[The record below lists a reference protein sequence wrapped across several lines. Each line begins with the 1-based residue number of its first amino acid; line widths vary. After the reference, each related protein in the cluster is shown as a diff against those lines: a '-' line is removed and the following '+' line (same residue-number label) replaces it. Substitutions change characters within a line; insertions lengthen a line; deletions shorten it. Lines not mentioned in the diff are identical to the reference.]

1 LCALCLLLQ
10 LRLGSVEFEISFRAI
25 FAWILRAPCEQL
37 HAGLM
42 ETNENSNDVSID
54 SLRHLYKSCH
64 ADFMKRISEFDAGES
79 KRAQQRNKQIV
90 SSVVALLHKGD
101 ISDKQDLERVLEKC
115 QQVTEN
121 VAGANAPAIVEQL
134 LRPLTSGALLHP
146 QTPVH
151 GAETL
156 SVKGFA
162 KSLDLLPR
170 LLSLSRAENCVEED
184 LSGEADGMSGQEF
197 HDHIISTMC
206 SKKWPVGAGVAL
218 TATLKDLPLTDAQ
231 VKLAARSTL
240 QHLLSLED
248 IEQLP
253 ALTFELLLL
262 AGRPACREQIISGLI
277 LTFDSLGE
285 QAEAADAQD
294 QAGGFAIRHNAPP
307 TAELR
312 KIESKV
318 LVQVS
323 FAMRQDHE
331 LAGAV
336 LRSFR
341 KEVSP
346 PSAAKVFT
354 PFRAALLLT
363 LARVQRFSAP
373 ALDACK
379 ELVVDCAQFQHK
391 RASSKW
397 FNQAE
402 SSSYAIVQ
410 KAARAAAAAEAGSS
424 SSGRR
429 RRVKREE
436 HADDDDDDGSSQPE
450 LFPHAA
456 VEQALLRTVQHCR
469 AYDHLLPSLQDL
481 GVRLM
486 DQAKPAGKQGLGLYC
501 HLKASAPL
509 AAAHAAAQLGCAV
522 LQECFATHAVMRRTI
537 VLEALSRLKGGMG
550 GGGGAAGA
558 AAGSGSSVAVYIQ
571 LLAVLAERSPILLL
585 EHAQALR
592 DTFGYL
598 GTLPSHAAQQLLLA
612 VSPLLRLRPQLQDA
626 VVLPLRKALFS
637 GVEEARLVAVEGLIL
652 LLRLPQTGRSSR
664 SNNSSSS
671 SARAGFSFSQRE
683 DAALTQTQQG
693 NSTSSSSSSGC
704 AFTVPEGFS
713 LLRRCLTQQIAVR
726 SRLYAGLL
734 AAFRDKGGAAALGSH
749 TVSMLLGHFKR
760 FVSLP
765 AAAATDGERRGSAA
779 VPLQLRR
786 AIDDVQGVVEPL
798 PQLIGVLFCLSCS
811 IAASA
816 SAEQQ
821 ADSSSSSS
829 AAEDPLTT
837 AVADIS
843 THLSALITTMAAAEP
858 EVFGLDCD
866 CTFDAATK
874 SGRAQLA
881 AASLVLGVY
890 EALMA
895 GAMLRYQAV
904 AQELAA
910 DDEKG
915 HTKAANSAVRTV
927 LALGERRLEV
937 AELVRERV
945 GGSSSK
951 AKAAAASKGGKAGAA
966 KGKGKQKKGSK
977 AAAAAS
983 AADSDN
989 DNQDGETEGGDAPT
1003 TKAAVAAGPAPV
1015 GGAHISPVSSFVL
1028 TLEPGGLPCLGLPFV
1043 QSMLQLLTAGTSS
1056 GSCTQQ
1062 QQCDD
1067 AGSSSSAAVQRA
1079 QVDPA
1084 LHRLLLETARSTLK
1098 VMRTG
1103 LAPPGGLTAAVGG
1116 GLQLRPPS
1124 DTPQSDSE
1132 AFAGWSAAA
1141 RVCAVLAPLFMSEA
1155 RRQTDA
1161 GQNSSAV
1168 ADALAT
1174 AADEETAEGAAAAT
1188 KGTKGKKGKAKGKA
1202 GAPRKSA
1209 DESLT
1214 ELALSCFEE
1223 CVLVAAAGPA
1233 EQCAKRV
1240 CKVLAA
1246 AHSSS
1251 ESSSSSSS
1259 SGSSREQLFH
1269 DHAVWLLKQ
1278 LQPMLRDGDVKEA
1291 EVLVR
1296 TLATVVPLLLRTA
1309 PSGAEAAEVGLD
1321 AFLDALV
1328 QLCSTAK
1335 VTNPSLVR
1343 SLVALLLSARLENGS
1358 TRGDMLHLADVALQ
1372 VRVAVGP
1379 VCTDEDSEE
1388 AEQQQ
1393 PKRASQAKDLS
1404 IIVPATA
1411 EAAAEAVISALE
1423 ACTEAVELALAQLVK
1438 ETTTHTAQQAAA
1450 AGAAALCSSSS
1461 SGGGASSED
1470 EADSTAAALRQC
1482 SDSDE
1487 EGDVE
1492 ARDPVDE
1499 REAFLSGRL
1508 RLLLSA
1514 LDHLTQCVLR
1524 GKCVDRLL
1532 STISRC
1538 FRVLGKALKARVSAK
1553 RYRVLR
1559 STERLLEYKK
1569 GFTEHVTA
1577 FIGYVNSPECCETA
1591 AGGAARTARRAKLIP
1606 ELVFQVM
1613 LTLLRMTML

>member
-1 LCALCLLLQ
+1 
-10 LRLGSVEFEISFRAI
+10 
-25 FAWILRAPCEQL
+25 
-37 HAGLM
+37 M
-42 ETNENSNDVSID
+42 EKNENGSDVSID
-54 SLRHLYKSCH
+54 TLRLLYRNDH
-64 ADFMKRISEFDAGES
+64 ADFMKRICEFEANES

-101 ISDKQDLERVLEKC
+101 ITDKQDLERVLEKC
-115 QQVTEN
+115 QQVSEN
-121 VAGANAPAIVEQL
+121 VAGAYAPALVEQL

-170 LLSLSRAENCVEED
+170 LLSLSRAEQCVEED
-184 LSGEADGMSGQEF
+184 LSGEADGLSGQQF

-240 QHLLSLED
+240 RHLRSLED

-262 AGRPACREQIISGLI
+262 AGRPACREQIISGLM

-285 QAEAADAQD
+285 QADAADAQD
-294 QAGGFAIRHNAPP
+294 QAGGFAIRHSAPP
-307 TAELR
+307 AAELR

-331 LAGAV
+331 LAAAV
-336 LRSFR
+336 LRSFK

-379 ELVVDCAQFQHK
+379 ELVLECAQFQHK
-391 RASSKW
+391 RASSVW

-402 SSSYAIVQ
+402 GSSYAIVQ
-410 KAARAAAAAEAGSS
+410 KAARAAAAAAAEAAAGRSS
-424 SSGRR
+424 SSGKR

-436 HADDDDDDGSSQPE
+436 HADADDDAASSQPE
-450 LFPHAA
+450 VFPLAA

-501 HLKASAPL
+501 HLKSSAPL
-509 AAAHAAAQLGCAV
+509 AGAHAAAQLGCAV
-522 LQECFATHAVMRRTI
+522 LQECFATHAVIRRTI
-537 VLEALSRLKGGMG
+537 VLEALSRLKGGLG
-550 GGGGAAGA
+550 GGSAAAGA

-585 EHAQALR
+585 EHSQALR

-664 SNNSSSS
+664 SNSSSSSS
-671 SARAGFSFSQRE
+671 SALAGFSFSQRE
-683 DAALTQTQQG
+683 EAALTQTQQG
-693 NSTSSSSSSGC
+693 SSSSSSSGC

-713 LLRRCLTQQIAVR
+713 LLRRCLTQQLAVR

-765 AAAATDGERRGSAA
+765 AVAAAVADGERRGSTT

-811 IAASA
+811 GATGA

-821 ADSSSSSS
+821 ADSNSSNSS
-829 AAEDPLTT
+829 AVEDPLTT

-843 THLSALITTMAAAEP
+843 THLTALTTAMAAAEP

-866 CTFDAATK
+866 CTFDAGTK
-874 SGRAQLA
+874 SGRTQLA

-910 DDEKG
+910 DNEKG
-915 HTKAANSAVRTV
+915 HARAAASAVRTV
-927 LALGERRLEV
+927 MALAERRLEV

-945 GGSSSK
+945 GGSSSSSSK
-951 AKAAAASKGGKAGAA
+951 AKTAAASKGGKAGAA

-977 AAAAAS
+977 AAATA

-989 DNQDGETEGGDAPT
+989 DNDEGDAEGGAAPAT
-1003 TKAAVAAGPAPV
+1003 GKVAAVATGPAPV
-1015 GGAHISPVSSFVL
+1015 GGAHISAVPSFVL

-1043 QSMLQLLTAGTSS
+1043 QSMLQLLTAGTGSS
-1056 GSCTQQ
+1056 SCTQQ
-1062 QQCDD
+1062 QLQCDD
-1067 AGSSSSAAVQRA
+1067 AGSSSTSSSAAVKRA
-1079 QVDPA
+1079 QNDPA

-1103 LAPPGGLTAAVGG
+1103 LSPPGSLTAAVGG
-1116 GLQLRPPS
+1116 GPQLRPPA

-1132 AFAGWSAAA
+1132 AVASWTAAA
-1141 RVCAVLAPLFMSEA
+1141 RLCTVLAPLLMSEA

-1174 AADEETAEGAAAAT
+1174 AADDDTADCAAAT
-1188 KGTKGKKGKAKGKA
+1188 KGSKGKKGKVKGKA

-1209 DESLT
+1209 EESLT

-1223 CVLVAAAGPA
+1223 CVLIAAAGPPA
-1233 EQCAKRV
+1233 LCAKRV

-1251 ESSSSSSS
+1251 SDSSSGSSSSSSS
-1259 SGSSREQLFH
+1259 QQLFH

-1291 EVLVR
+1291 EVVVR

-1309 PSGAEAAEVGLD
+1309 ASGATTTEAALLGLD
-1321 AFLDALV
+1321 SFIDSLV
-1328 QLCSTAK
+1328 QLCSSAK

-1358 TRGDMLHLADVALQ
+1358 MRGDMLHIADVALQ

-1379 VCTDEDSEE
+1379 ISQDDDSEE

-1393 PKRASQAKDLS
+1393 PKRASQAVDLS

-1411 EAAAEAVISALE
+1411 EAAAEAVIAALE
-1423 ACTEAVELALAQLVK
+1423 ACTEAAELALAQLVK

-1461 SGGGASSED
+1461 SGGSDSDD
-1470 EADSTAAALRQC
+1470 EAADSTAAALKC
-1482 SDSDE
+1482 DSDVSDE
-1487 EGDVE
+1487 DGDVE
-1492 ARDPVDE
+1492 AKDPVDE

-1514 LDHLTQCVLR
+1514 LDHLTQCALR
-1524 GKCVDRLL
+1524 GRAVDRVL
-1532 STISRC
+1532 SIISRC
-1538 FRVLGKALKARVSAK
+1538 FRVLGRALKARISAK

-1559 STERLLEYKK
+1559 TTERLLEYKK
-1569 GFTEHVTA
+1569 GFTEHVTM
-1577 FIGYVNSPECCETA
+1577 FIGYVNSPDCCEAA
-1591 AGGAARTARRAKLIP
+1591 AGSATRSARRAKLIP
-1606 ELVFQVM
+1606 ELVYQVCYCC
-1613 LTLLRMTML
+1613 

>member
-1 LCALCLLLQ
+1 
-10 LRLGSVEFEISFRAI
+10 
-25 FAWILRAPCEQL
+25 
-37 HAGLM
+37 M
-42 ETNENSNDVSID
+42 ENNENSSDVSID
-54 SLRHLYKSCH
+54 TLRHLYKNDH
-64 ADFMKRISEFDAGES
+64 ADFMKRICEFEANES

-101 ISDKQDLERVLEKC
+101 ITDKQDLERVLKKC
-115 QQVTEN
+115 QQVSEN
-121 VAGANAPAIVEQL
+121 VAGAYAPALVEQL

-146 QTPVH
+146 QTPAH

-170 LLSLSRAENCVEED
+170 LLSLSRAEQCVEED
-184 LSGEADGMSGQEF
+184 LSGEADGLSGQQF

-206 SKKWPVGAGVAL
+206 NKKWPVGAGVAL

-231 VKLAARSTL
+231 VRLAARSTL
-240 QHLLSLED
+240 QHLRSLDD

-285 QAEAADAQD
+285 QADAADAQD
-294 QAGGFAIRHNAPP
+294 QAGGFAIRHSAPP

-331 LAGAV
+331 LAAAV
-336 LRSFR
+336 LRSFK

-363 LARVQRFSAP
+363 LVRVQRFSAP

-379 ELVVDCAQFQHK
+379 ELVLECAQFQHK
-391 RASSKW
+391 RASSVW

-402 SSSYAIVQ
+402 GSSYAIVQ
-410 KAARAAAAAEAGSS
+410 KAARAAAAAAADAAAGRSS
-424 SSGRR
+424 NGKR

-436 HADDDDDDGSSQPE
+436 QADADDDAASSQPE
-450 LFPHAA
+450 VFPHAA

-501 HLKASAPL
+501 HLKSSAPL
-509 AAAHAAAQLGCAV
+509 AGAHAAAQLGCAV

-537 VLEALSRLKGGMG
+537 VLEALSRLKGGLG
-550 GGGGAAGA
+550 GGSTAAGA

-585 EHAQALR
+585 EHSQALR

-664 SNNSSSS
+664 SSSSS
-671 SARAGFSFSQRE
+671 SAHAGFSFSQRE
-683 DAALTQTQQG
+683 EAALTQTQQG
-693 NSTSSSSSSGC
+693 SSSSSSGC

-713 LLRRCLTQQIAVR
+713 LLRRCLTQQLAVR

-765 AAAATDGERRGSAA
+765 AAAAAVADGERRGSTA

-786 AIDDVQGVVEPL
+786 VIDDVQGVIEPL

-811 IAASA
+811 GATSA

-821 ADSSSSSS
+821 ADSNSSSSS

-843 THLSALITTMAAAEP
+843 THLTALTTAMATAEP

-866 CTFDAATK
+866 CTFDAGTK
-874 SGRAQLA
+874 SGRTQLA

-910 DDEKG
+910 DNEKG
-915 HTKAANSAVRTV
+915 HTRAAASAVRTV
-927 LALGERRLEV
+927 MALAERRLEV
-937 AELVRERV
+937 AELVREHV
-945 GGSSSK
+945 GGSSGSSSK
-951 AKAAAASKGGKAGAA
+951 AKSAAASKGGKAGAA

-977 AAAAAS
+977 ATAAATA
-983 AADSDN
+983 AADSDDDNN
-989 DNQDGETEGGDAPT
+989 DDEAEGGDAPAT
-1003 TKAAVAAGPAPV
+1003 GKAAAVTGPAAV
-1015 GGAHISPVSSFVL
+1015 GGAHISAVPSFVL

-1043 QSMLQLLTAGTSS
+1043 QSMLQLLTAGTGSS
-1056 GSCTQQ
+1056 SCTQQ
-1062 QQCDD
+1062 QLQCDD
-1067 AGSSSSAAVQRA
+1067 AGSSSSSSSSSSAAVKRA
-1079 QVDPA
+1079 QDDPA

-1103 LAPPGGLTAAVGG
+1103 LAPPGSLTAAIGG
-1116 GLQLRPPS
+1116 GPQLRPPA

-1132 AFAGWSAAA
+1132 AVASWTAAA
-1141 RVCAVLAPLFMSEA
+1141 RLCAVLAPLLMSEA

-1174 AADEETAEGAAAAT
+1174 AADDDTADCTAAAA
-1188 KGTKGKKGKAKGKA
+1188 KGSKGKKGKGKGKA

-1209 DESLT
+1209 EESLT

-1223 CVLVAAAGPA
+1223 CVLIAAAGPPA
-1233 EQCAKRV
+1233 LCAKRV

-1251 ESSSSSSS
+1251 SDNSSS
-1259 SGSSREQLFH
+1259 SGSSGSSSSSSQQLFH
-1269 DHAVWLLKQ
+1269 DHAVWVLKQ

-1291 EVLVR
+1291 EVVVR

-1309 PSGAEAAEVGLD
+1309 SSGATTTEAALLGLD
-1321 AFLDALV
+1321 TFIDSLV
-1328 QLCSTAK
+1328 QLCSSAK

-1358 TRGDMLHLADVALQ
+1358 MRGDMLHIADVALQ

-1379 VCTDEDSEE
+1379 ISQDDESDE
-1388 AEQQQ
+1388 AEQQQQ
-1393 PKRASQAKDLS
+1393 PKRASQAVDLS

-1411 EAAAEAVISALE
+1411 EAAAEAVIAALE
-1423 ACTEAVELALAQLVK
+1423 ACTEAAELALAQLVK

-1461 SGGGASSED
+1461 SGGSDSDD
-1470 EADSTAAALRQC
+1470 EAADSTAAALKC
-1482 SDSDE
+1482 DSDVSDE
-1487 EGDVE
+1487 DGDVE
-1492 ARDPVDE
+1492 AKDPVDE

-1514 LDHLTQCVLR
+1514 LDHLTQCALR
-1524 GKCVDRLL
+1524 GRAVDRVL
-1532 STISRC
+1532 SIISRC
-1538 FRVLGKALKARVSAK
+1538 FRVLGRALKARISAK

-1559 STERLLEYKK
+1559 TTERLLEYKK
-1569 GFTEHVTA
+1569 AFTEHVTM
-1577 FIGYVNSPECCETA
+1577 FIGYVNSPDCCEAA
-1591 AGGAARTARRAKLIP
+1591 AGSATRSARRAKLIP
-1606 ELVFQVM
+1606 ELVYQVH
-1613 LTLLRMTML
+1613 LLLARYSFETTHTCSTR